1 MRRSIRTRLLVSFIG
16 LTVIPLVLIGIII
29 GTQTFNTQ
37 TQQVL
42 TLQQQIAE
50 RESDAV
56 TGYFQTLEK
65 TLQDVTQQGG
75 LLTSATRDQQITLS
89 SLLNQNIAFDKVFL
103 LDAKGQEVA
112 GVSRNFAIAPADLVS
127 RVGENEFVVP
137 STDRSVFYT
146 PIHTDEFSGEPLIT
160 IGLPIENIRSG
171 LVDGVLVAD
180 LRLLGAQNLVS
191 GDVGNLQKGTDLYLV
206 SPTNDVIAHNDP
218 SIALRGVS
226 FVPPSQDSV
235 QVGLSG
241 ESAVLATSHFQL
253 GDQTFT
259 IVAETPTA
267 EALNLA
273 YSTVIFTAAL
283 ILLALIASVITAL
296 WIVNQIVKPIS
307 SLASTAHAIQE
318 GDFSQRNQIV
328 RQDEIGQFASAF
340 NEMTDAIQKRET
352 DLIKQAEDLRIA
364 TARAKE
370 AARVKGEFLA
380 NVSHELRTPLNAIIG
395 FSDMLMAGMS
405 GPLNEKQNHKLE
417 RLKENGKRLLAL
429 INDLLDLTRIEAGR
443 LEMVESP
450 FSPRALA
457 ERMTAQMES
466 LAVESNLQFVTTI
479 NPDVPDT
486 LYGDE
491 KRIEQVVVN
500 LLSNAFKFTKAGS
513 VTLNISTNEL
523 DHAWNI
529 EVTDTGIGIPPH
541 AINVIFEE
549 FRQVDGSYSRA
560 YKGSGLGLSITRN
573 LVRMMGGK
581 IAVKSVLESGSTF
594 TVTLPL
600 NLHTTIQTQTAALD
614 AVAS

>member
-1 MRRSIRTRLLVSFIG
+1 MRRSIRTRLLSSFIG
-16 LTVIPLVLIGIII
+16 LTVIPLVLIGFII

-37 TQQVL
+37 TQQAL

-50 RESDAV
+50 RESDGLS
-56 TGYFQTLEK
+56 GYFQSLEK
-65 TLQDVTQQGG
+65 VLQDVAQQGG
-75 LLTSATRDQQITLS
+75 LLASTTREQQITLS
-89 SLLNQNIAFDKVFL
+89 SLLNQNSAFDKVFL
-103 LDAKGQEVA
+103 LDDKGQEVA
-112 GVSRNFAIAPADLVS
+112 GVSRTFAIAPADFVS
-127 RVGENEFVVP
+127 RAGTDEFIVP

-160 IGLPIENIRSG
+160 IGFPIENIRSG

-206 SPTNDVIAHNDP
+206 APTNEVIAHNDP
-218 SIALRGVS
+218 SIALRGVK
-226 FVPPSQDSV
+226 FAPPAQDSV
-235 QVGLSG
+235 QTGLSG

-259 IVAETPTA
+259 IVAETPTS

-273 YSTVIFTAAL
+273 YNTVIFTAIL
-283 ILLALIASVITAL
+283 VLLALIASVITAL

-307 SLASTAHAIQE
+307 SLATTAHAIQS
-318 GDFSQRNQIV
+318 GDFSQRSQIV
-328 RQDEIGQFASAF
+328 RQDEIGQFADAF

-405 GPLNEKQNHKLE
+405 GPLNDKQVHKLE

-450 FSPRALA
+450 FSPRDMA

-466 LAVESNLQFVTTI
+466 LAVESKLQFVTTI
-479 NPDVPDT
+479 SPDVPDM
-486 LYGDE
+486 LSGDE
-491 KRIEQVVVN
+491 KRIEQVVIN
-500 LLSNAFKFTKAGS
+500 LLSNAFKFTKEGS
-513 VTLNISTNEL
+513 VTLNINTDSVEHT
-523 DHAWNI
+523 WNI

-581 IAVKSVLESGSTF
+581 IAVKSVLDRGSTF

-600 NLHTTIQTQTAALD
+600 NLQTTVQSMALE
-614 AVAS
+614 ALAN

>member
-1 MRRSIRTRLLVSFIG
+1 MRRSIRARLLISFIG

-37 TQQVL
+37 TQQAL
-42 TLQQQIAE
+42 ALQQQIAA
-50 RESDAV
+50 RESDVV
-56 TGYFQTLEK
+56 TGYFQDLEN
-65 TLQDVTQQGG
+65 TLQDVAKESGVLSST
-75 LLTSATRDQQITLS
+75 TREQQITLS
-89 SLLNQNIAFDKVFL
+89 ALLNQNIAFDKVFL
-103 LDAKGQEVA
+103 VNDQGQEVA
-112 GVSRNFAIAPADLVS
+112 GVSRTFAIASTDLVN
-127 RVGENEFVVP
+127 RA
-137 STDRSVFYT
+137 TDDVFTSPVTNRAVFYSS
-146 PIHTDEFSGEPLIT
+146 IRTDEFSGEPLIT
-160 IGLPIENIRSG
+160 IGVPIENLRSG
-171 LVDGVLVAD
+171 LVEGVIVAD

-206 SPTNDVIAHNDP
+206 SPTNEVIAHNDP

-226 FVPPSQDSV
+226 FVPPTQGKI
-235 QVGLSG
+235 QTGLSG
-241 ESAVLATSHFQL
+241 DSSVLATSQFQL

-259 IVAETPTA
+259 IVAETPTS
-267 EALNLA
+267 EALGLA
-273 YSTVIFTAAL
+273 YNTVIFTTVL

-307 SLASTAHAIQE
+307 SLATTAHAIQL
-318 GDFSQRNQIV
+318 GDFSQRNHID
-328 RQDEIGQFASAF
+328 RQDEIGQFAGAF
-340 NEMTDAIQKRET
+340 NEMTAAIQKREA
-352 DLIKQAEDLRIA
+352 DLVEQAEALRIA

-405 GPLNEKQNHKLE
+405 GPLNEKQNHKLD

-443 LEMVESP
+443 LEMVENP
-450 FSPRALA
+450 FSPHALA

-466 LAVESNLQFVTTI
+466 LAVESKLQFVTVV
-479 NPDVPDT
+479 NPDVPEI

-500 LLSNAFKFTKAGS
+500 LLSNAFKFTKEGS
-513 VTLNISTNEL
+513 VTLNINTNQM
-523 DHAWNI
+523 DHVWNI

-541 AINVIFEE
+541 ATNVIFEE

-581 IAVKSVLESGSTF
+581 IAVKSVVDTGSTF
-594 TVTLPL
+594 TVTLPM
-600 NLHTTIQTQTAALD
+600 NIAKTIEPIALEAA
-614 AVAS
+614 VS

>member
-29 GTQTFNTQ
+29 GTQAFNTQ

-65 TLQDVTQQGG
+65 TLQDVTQQSG
-75 LLTSATRDQQITLS
+75 LLTSSTREQQITLS

-103 LDAKGQEVA
+103 LDAKGKEVA
-112 GVSRNFAIAPADLVS
+112 GISRNFAIAPADLVS
-127 RVGENEFVVP
+127 RAGENEFVVP

-241 ESAVLATSHFQL
+241 QSAVLATSHFQL

-259 IVAETPTA
+259 IVAETPTS

-273 YSTVIFTAAL
+273 YNTVIFTAAL

-296 WIVNQIVKPIS
+296 WIVSQIVRPIS

-466 LAVESNLQFVTTI
+466 LAVESKLQFVTTI
-479 NPDVPDT
+479 SPDVPDM
-486 LYGDE
+486 LSGDE
-491 KRIEQVVVN
+491 KRIEQVVIN
-500 LLSNAFKFTKAGS
+500 LLSNAFKFTKEGS
-513 VTLNISTNEL
+513 VRLNINTDSVEHT
-523 DHAWNI
+523 WNI

-600 NLHTTIQTQTAALD
+600 NLQKTVQPMALE
-614 AVAS
+614 ALAN